1 MMTQEDMLWIE
12 KSKEEKEKYSIMVDN
27 DCIFV
32 VDKEKDEDVYTFNEY
47 GYCFARD
54 LLCYIGCD
62 ADFV

>member
-12 KSKEEKEKYSIMVDN
+12 KCKEEKEKYSVMVDN

-47 GYCFARD
+47 GYYFARD